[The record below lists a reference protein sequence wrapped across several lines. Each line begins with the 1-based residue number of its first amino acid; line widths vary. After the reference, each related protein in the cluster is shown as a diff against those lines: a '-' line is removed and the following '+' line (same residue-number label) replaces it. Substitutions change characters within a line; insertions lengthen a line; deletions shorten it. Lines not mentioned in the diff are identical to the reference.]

1 MRTLLAA
8 LVLLASCTMPPS
20 STSATQSP
28 TALPSATLL
37 VTSSPSASPSP
48 SGALQ
53 DLQVVAAGDVR
64 GDHALVLQVNSSSI
78 AGVASKV
85 IIWDVPVDGSTA
97 RQLVTYTRGPQA
109 FTDFDILSLSQQLSG
124 DGRHLVLSDPLDV
137 SGNGLVVVDLVAG
150 STQRIALEGI
160 ANQPRWSPN
169 GESIAYRSAALGSPF
184 SRDTGVWVVGASG
197 GAARQVATSDIAAG
211 SGATLVY
218 GWTDPRSILYLQ
230 HGLRLV
236 DTSTG
241 NVTRMP
247 GALTGVTIA
256 AREKRPSMAIV
267 FDDGAIQSGSGHVE
281 VRDTISD
288 AGRVVARYGQ
298 SEGTFLNEPRW
309 RPGESDE
316 ILLFYAFGQGV
327 AQRDELVIV
336 DGVSGTR
343 RTLPTA
349 SYVRSA
355 AWTAD
360 GRQIMYASLTEL
372 RVRNA
377 DGSND
382 RVVFHPAPA
391 SGSETAFIAGVA
403 AFAPH

>member
-1 MRTLLAA
+1 M
-8 LVLLASCTMPPS
+8 
-20 STSATQSP
+20 
-28 TALPSATLL
+28 
-37 VTSSPSASPSP
+37 
-48 SGALQ
+48 
-53 DLQVVAAGDVR
+53 R

-85 IIWDVPVDGSTA
+85 IIWDVPLDGSTP
-97 RQLVTYTRGPQA
+97 RQLVTYTRGPQL
-109 FTDFDILSLSQQLSG
+109 FTDFEILALSRQLSS
-124 DGRHLVLSDPLDV
+124 DGRHLALSDPVDV
-137 SGNGLVVVDLVAG
+137 TGNGLVVVDLVAG

-169 GESIAYRSAALGSPF
+169 GESIAYRGAILGSPL
-184 SRDTGVWVVGASG
+184 SKDTGVWVVSASG

-211 SGATLVY
+211 SGATMLY
-218 GWTDPRSILYLQ
+218 GWTDTRNVLYLQ

-241 NVTRMP
+241 SVTTMS

-256 AREKRPSMAIV
+256 AREKRPSLALV
-267 FDDGAIQSGSGHVE
+267 FDDDAVQSRSGHVE
-281 VRDTISD
+281 VRDAMSD

-327 AQRDELVIV
+327 AERDELVIV

-382 RVVFHPAPA
+382 RVVFRPVPA
-391 SGSETAFIAGVA
+391 SGSDSAFIIGVA